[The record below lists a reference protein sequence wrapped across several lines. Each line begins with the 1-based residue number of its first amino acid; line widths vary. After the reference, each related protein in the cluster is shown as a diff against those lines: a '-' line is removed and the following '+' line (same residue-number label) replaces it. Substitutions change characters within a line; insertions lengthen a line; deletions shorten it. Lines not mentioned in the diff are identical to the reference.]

1 LGRRALSL
9 PTPSLKGEF
18 KGITMKILV
27 YSAQSYDKD
36 FLNKANKDGVCDFH
50 FTEAQLKPDSV
61 VMAKG
66 FEGVCCFVNDDLSK
80 PVLEKLASYDIKLVL
95 LRCTGFNN
103 VDLEAAEKLGIT
115 VMRVAKYSPY
125 SVAEFT
131 VGLMLNLNRKIH
143 RAYMRVKEENF
154 LLDGLMGFD
163 MHGKTVGILGTGKI
177 GTVVAKILGPG
188 FGMNVLAHDLEENP
202 KVKEYGGTYVELDD
216 LLRNSDIVT
225 LHIPLTPDTY
235 HLINKDKLALM
246 KKGAF
251 LINTSR
257 GAVVDTRALIDSL
270 KKKHIGGA
278 GLDVYEEEG
287 DIFYKNLS
295 EEIIDDEV
303 FLLLLTFPNV
313 IVTGHQAYF
322 TKEALTHIAET
333 TIKNVKDFLANRT
346 NENVLVASKVIKTMQ
361 P

>member
-1 LGRRALSL
+1 
-9 PTPSLKGEF
+9 
-18 KGITMKILV
+18 MKILV
-27 YSAQSYDKD
+27 YSARSYDQQ
-36 FLNKANKDGVCDFH
+36 FLEKANQENLCIFH

-61 VMAKG
+61 VMAKN
-66 FEGVCCFVNDDLSK
+66 FDAVCCFVNDDLSK
-80 PVLEKLASYDIKLVL
+80 TVLERLASFGIRLVL

-103 VDLEAAEKLGIT
+103 VDLECAEKLNIT

-143 RAYMRVKEENF
+143 RAYNRVKEENF
-154 LLDGLMGFD
+154 LLDGLLGFD

-177 GTVVAKILGPG
+177 GTVVGRILSQG
-188 FGMNVLAHDLEENP
+188 FGMRVLAHDMVENP
-202 KVKEYGGTYVELDD
+202 EVKEYGGTYVKLDEL
-216 LLRNSDIVT
+216 LKLSDIVT
-225 LHIPLTPDTY
+225 LHLPLTPDTY
-235 HLINKDKLALM
+235 HLINEERLAMM
-246 KKGAF
+246 KKGAM

-257 GAVVDTRALIDSL
+257 GAIIDTRALIESL
-270 KKKHIGGA
+270 RSKHLGAA

-295 EEIIDDEV
+295 GQIIDDEV

-333 TIKNVKDFLANRT
+333 TIKNVKDFLANRS
-346 NENVLVASKVIKTMQ
+346 NENVLVANKVLRNL
-361 P
+361 

>member
-1 LGRRALSL
+1 
-9 PTPSLKGEF
+9 
-18 KGITMKILV
+18 MKILV
-27 YSAQSYDKD
+27 YSARSYDRE
-36 FLNKANKDGVCDFH
+36 FLDKANRQGLCNFH
-50 FTEAQLKPDSV
+50 YTEAQLKADSV
-61 VMAKG
+61 VMARD
-66 FEGVCCFVNDDLSK
+66 FQAVCCFVNDDLSK

-103 VDLEAAEKLGIT
+103 VDLEAAEELGIT

-125 SVAEFT
+125 SVAEFA
-131 VGLMLNLNRKIH
+131 VGLMLTLNRKIH
-143 RAYMRVKEENF
+143 RAYNRVKEENF

-177 GTVVAKILGPG
+177 GTVVGKILAQG
-188 FGMNVLAHDLEENP
+188 FGMNILAHDVMENP
-202 KVKEYGGTYVELDD
+202 EVKAYGGKYVELDE
-216 LLRNSDIVT
+216 LLRQSDIVT
-225 LHIPLTPDTY
+225 LHLPLTPQTY
-235 HLINKDKLALM
+235 HLINKERLSMM
-246 KKGAF
+246 KKGAM

-257 GAVVDTRALIDSL
+257 GAIIDTRALIESL
-270 KKKHIGGA
+270 KSKHLGGA

-295 EEIIDDEV
+295 EQIIEDEV

-333 TIKNVKDFLANRT
+333 TIKNVEDFLANRS
-346 NENVLVASKVIKTMQ
+346 NENVLVASEVIRNFQGKK
-361 P
+361 